1 MDCLRCW
8 RSNPGSFTGGSCAV
22 LEYLCYRDFY
32 YITYEVDKMNPFLKA
47 AKQSIWSFAKED
59 EGAQVVE
66 YALIIA
72 VVSIALVLAL
82 KTAFGTTPFST
93 FLARVTKCLDGSATC
108 V

>member
-1 MDCLRCW
+1 MTKLI
-8 RSNPGSFTGGSCAV
+8 SAFT
-22 LEYLCYRDFY
+22 
-32 YITYEVDKMNPFLKA
+32 
-47 AKQSIWSFAKED
+47 QSIHNFFRDD

-82 KTAFGTTPFST
+82 QALTNNGGGFAT
-93 FLARVTKCLDGSATC
+93 FITRVTTCLTGTAAC